1 MGKWFAQTAA
11 LSAFNLRTLP
21 QRKGSAIAAIVGIAG
36 VVAVLVGV
44 LSIGQGFRHAMT
56 AAGSPDTALVVRSGA
71 DSEMVSILMREE
83 ARIISEAPGIM
94 REGDR
99 ALVSPELY
107 VIVNLPKR
115 STGTDANVPLRGVE
129 PTAFKVRPGIR
140 IVQGR
145 NFERGRNEVI
155 VGRGA
160 AAEFSGLEIGN
171 ELHFGPSRWRVV
183 GMFEASGGLP
193 ESEIWADAAVLAP
206 AYQRGDSY
214 QVAVVKLA
222 SAGSFQQFKDA
233 LTSDPRLNVKVQR
246 EIDYYAEQSQLIY
259 KIINGLGTLV
269 AVLMAI
275 GAIFAALNTMYTAV
289 AARSREIATLKA
301 LGFHS
306 SPIVVSVLIES
317 LLLAAAGGLF
327 GALLAYVA
335 FDGYRAAT
343 LNWQSF
349 SQVAFA
355 FEVNAPLLIR
365 GILYAAV
372 IGMLGGL
379 FPAIRA
385 ARAPVALALRAA

>member
-1 MGKWFAQTAA
+1 MSRWFAQVTA
-11 LSAFNLRTLP
+11 LTAFNLRTLP

-44 LSIGQGFRHAMT
+44 LSIGQGFRRTMT
-56 AAGSPDTALVVRSGA
+56 AAGSPDTAMVLRSGA
-71 DSEMVSILMREE
+71 DSEMVSILMRDD
-83 ARIISEAPGIM
+83 ARIISEAPGIV
-94 REGDR
+94 RDGDQP
-99 ALVSPELY
+99 LVSAELY

-115 STGTDANVPLRGVE
+115 STGTDANVPMRGVE
-129 PTAFKVRPGIR
+129 PTAFKVRPDIR

-171 ELHFGPSRWRVV
+171 ELLFGQNRWKVV
-183 GMFEASGGLP
+183 GLFEAKGGLP
-193 ESEIWADAAVLAP
+193 ESEIWCDAAVLAP
-206 AYQRGDSY
+206 AYQRSSSY

-233 LTSDPRLNVKVQR
+233 LTSDPRLNVKVER
-246 EIDYYAEQSQLIY
+246 ETDYYAEQSQLIY
-259 KIINGLGTLV
+259 RIINGLGTLV

-289 AARSREIATLKA
+289 SARSREIATLKA

-306 SPIVVSVLIES
+306 SPVVISVLIES
-317 LLLAAAGGLF
+317 LLLAAAGGVV
-327 GALLAYVA
+327 GAVLAYAA

-343 LNWQSF
+343 INWQSF

-355 FEVNAPLLIR
+355 FEVNLPLLIR
-365 GILYAAV
+365 GIVYAAV
-372 IGMLGGL
+372 IGMVGGL

-385 ARAPVALALRAA
+385 ARAPVVLALRAA